1 MKPVDEWIGEKI
13 PEDILDEAAVWIAR
27 LDSDQATRHDR
38 LEFARWLDKDPVH
51 QHAFQELSPVWA
63 RMSTLGGIKNLIDNE
78 KVVELTRRAHT
89 SQQEEV
95 LQPAAAPAWQ
105 ILAVLVFMVVGFL
118 AQSQS
123 GHEEQVYET
132 ELGGYQVVELD
143 DGSIIHLNT
152 DTRVHVKHD
161 SSARTVWIE
170 KGEAYFDVAKDK
182 QRPFRVVSEFGQIAA
197 LGTEFLVKVENTGLD
212 VAVFEGLVEVEKK
225 ASEQTLTEFD
235 GTPVA
240 VVKRS
245 RDLLAQ
251 GEALNV
257 SNGVSNILPFS
268 SADAESAISWR
279 QGKLLF
285 EQQPLTVVLREMER
299 YAPVRFLLVDK
310 KMENI
315 VISGSVDSGDAAS
328 YINLLKNND
337 IFVSQ
342 QRGIWQLLATNI
354 PEK

>member
-38 LEFARWLDKDPVH
+38 LAFARWLDKDPVH

-78 KVVELTRRAHT
+78 KVVELTRHARA
-89 SQQEEV
+89 SQEEV
-95 LQPAAAPAWQ
+95 LQPGAAPAWQ

-118 AQSQS
+118 AQSQW
-123 GHEEQVYET
+123 GGDDTVYET

-152 DTRVHVKHD
+152 DTRVHVKQD

-170 KGEAYFDVAKDK
+170 KGEAFFDVAEDK
-182 QRPFRVVSEFGQIAA
+182 QRPFRVISEFGQIAA
-197 LGTEFLVKVENTGLD
+197 LGTEFLVKIENTGLD
-212 VAVFEGLVEVEKK
+212 VAVFEGLVEVEKR
-225 ASEQTLTEFD
+225 APEQILTEFD

-240 VVKRS
+240 VVKQS

-251 GEALNV
+251 GQALNV
-257 SNGVSNILPFS
+257 SDGISNILPFS
-268 SADAESAISWR
+268 PAEAESSLSWK

-285 EQQPLTVVLREMER
+285 EKQPLNAVLREMER
-299 YAPVRFLLVDK
+299 YAPVRFLLADK

-315 VISGSVDSGDAAS
+315 VISGAVTSGNIES
-328 YINLLKNND
+328 YTNMLKNND
-337 IFVSQ
+337 ILVSR
-342 QRGIWQLLATNI
+342 QRGMWQLLSTVFPQN
-354 PEK
+354 